1 MRHTSHYFIGI
12 EIPQEIKE
20 QLFTFSNQC
29 TPKEVYKHW
38 THLSDFHITLSFLGA
53 ISEKELEV
61 VKQSLVKIKRMATF
75 EAKIIKLSTFGA
87 QKRPRVFF
95 AEVEK
100 TKSLV
105 QLYTAVQN
113 EMHTIFKQKEQ
124 RTFTPHITIAKK
136 WNPLFDW
143 SDFQMNDLLKLPIA
157 FTVKTVH
164 LFQVQPKQNPKY
176 RVIKTYNLYHKEN

>member
-61 VKQSLVKIKRMATF
+61 VKQSLVNIKRMATF
-75 EAKIIKLSTFGA
+75 EANIYKIEYIWCPKKT
-87 QKRPRVFF
+87 PCFF
-95 AEVEK
+95 C
-100 TKSLV
+100 
-105 QLYTAVQN
+105 
-113 EMHTIFKQKEQ
+113 
-124 RTFTPHITIAKK
+124 
-136 WNPLFDW
+136 
-143 SDFQMNDLLKLPIA
+143 
-157 FTVKTVH
+157 
-164 LFQVQPKQNPKY
+164 
-176 RVIKTYNLYHKEN
+176 